1 MILTQSTCFIRYLLV
16 DTINQDYIHCKH
28 KVSTGASKVKWV
40 TTSICVS
47 QYLIIYFYIIY
58 YATIIIVKLLLG
70 GWQEVDCLNIPLHQ
84 GCRFLKWVSISGV

>member
-1 MILTQSTCFIRYLLV
+1 MILTQSTCFIRYLLI
-16 DTINQDYIHCKH
+16 DTINQGYIHCKH

-58 YATIIIVKLLLG
+58 YATIIVKLLLG
-70 GWQEVDCLNIPLHQ
+70 GWQEVDYLNIPLHQ
-84 GCRFLKWVSISGV
+84 GHRFLKRVSISRV